1 MPEAA
6 MSRTSS
12 ILVPVDFSTHSR
24 AAAERAC
31 QLAKVSDAE
40 LRLLHAM
47 YLLPVTI
54 EYSVSETIWADLRAS
69 ESAELAKLEDEFEDR
84 GVPVSTRFEERD
96 PADAIR
102 AAAREPGVEMIV
114 MGSHGRRG
122 LDRLLL
128 GSVAERT
135 VQGAPVPV
143 LVVRESEADAAKKIE
158 SILFAT
164 DFSEDAEQAER
175 VVAKWAKRLGAEV
188 EIFHAIRE
196 TAVLFAP
203 YAVAG
208 SSDWEGE
215 LKESAQLRIES
226 VRSRFEEAGVS
237 AKSKVVYGLAP
248 EEIIKRAETTGVDLV
263 AMGARG
269 YSALQRFLLG
279 SVAQRVLRHAP
290 CSVLVAGSNSSS
302 HTP

>member
-1 MPEAA
+1 MPEAV
-6 MSRTSS
+6 MNKTSA

-31 QLAKVSDAE
+31 QLAMVSEAE
-40 LRLLHAM
+40 IRLLHAM

-54 EYSVSETIWADLRAS
+54 EYSVSETVWADLRAS
-69 ESAELAKLEDEFEDR
+69 ESSELAKMEDEFEDR
-84 GVPVSTRFEERD
+84 GVSVSTRFEERD

-102 AAAREPGVEMIV
+102 AAAREPDVEMIV

-143 LVVRESEADAAKKIE
+143 LIVRESEADAAKKIE

-175 VVAKWAKRLGAEV
+175 LVAKWAKRLGAEV

-203 YAVAG
+203 YAVSG

-215 LKESAQLRIES
+215 LKESALLRIES
-226 VRSRFEEAGVS
+226 VRSRFEEAGVP
-237 AKSKVVYGLAP
+237 AKSKVVYGLAS
-248 EEIIKRAETTGVDLV
+248 EEIIKRAEMTGTDLV

-290 CSVLVAGSNSSS
+290 CSVLVAGSTASS
-302 HTP
+302 HTS

>member
-1 MPEAA
+1 MN
-6 MSRTSS
+6 RTSS

-31 QLAKVSDAE
+31 QLAQVSDAE
-40 LRLLHAM
+40 IRLLHAM
-47 YLLPVTI
+47 YLLPVTV
-54 EYSVSETIWADLRAS
+54 EYSVSETVWADLRAS
-69 ESAELAKLEDEFEDR
+69 ESAELAKMEDEFEDR

-143 LVVRESEADAAKKIE
+143 LIVRESEADAAEKIE

-215 LKESAQLRIES
+215 LKESAMLRIES
-226 VRSRFEEAGVS
+226 VRSRFEQAGVS
-237 AKSKVVYGLAP
+237 AKSKVVYGLAS
-248 EEIIKRAETTGVDLV
+248 EEIIKRAEVTGADLIV
-263 AMGARG
+263 MGARG
-269 YSALQRFLLG
+269 YSALQRFVLG
-279 SVAQRVLRHAP
+279 SVPQRVLRHAP
-290 CSVLVAGSNSSS
+290 CSVLVTGSTASN
-302 HTP
+302 HNP